1 MLSEIIS
8 FTRGFDGRFS
18 KAYVLS
24 KGKKANS
31 KMNSD
36 AKGKVGKA
44 AGKFVD
50 KFLESL
56 S

>member
-1 MLSEIIS
+1 MKEDANAKIS
-8 FTRGFDGRFS
+8 
-18 KAYVLS
+18 
-24 KGKKANS
+24 N
-31 KMNSD
+31 
-36 AKGKVGKA
+36 A

>member
-1 MLSEIIS
+1 
-8 FTRGFDGRFS
+8 
-18 KAYVLS
+18 
-24 KGKKANS
+24 
-31 KMNSD
+31 MNTE